1 MYLDLIEKKNKD
13 VSESWLYIIDEN
25 IKESDIKLLVS
36 QKIVILTN
44 RFDIY
49 EKLRARDLK
58 VFFNDF
64 DLAVFDDRKFS
75 QIFYRVSKK
84 RLSLIIL
91 SKMLRD
97 YFVIKGSLFYVE
109 KKMMALS
116 LMLKKQPNLLGL

>member
-25 IKESDIKLLVS
+25 IKVSDIKLLVS

-64 DLAVFDDRKFS
+64 D
-75 QIFYRVSKK
+75 
-84 RLSLIIL
+84 
-91 SKMLRD
+91 
-97 YFVIKGSLFYVE
+97 
-109 KKMMALS
+109 
-116 LMLKKQPNLLGL
+116 